1 MKLNG
6 SAPKPA
12 VNGLMLVCLVLN
24 TLSELQKC
32 GGGGEEKIMDTKVV
46 CTLADQGKLQMPLLS
61 LFTNLVQYILCHMGY
76 LCIARFCKAA

>member
-1 MKLNG
+1 MKVLLKIKSPQDTYFPQYIKLNG

-32 GGGGEEKIMDTKVV
+32 EKRMSTKMV
-46 CTLADQGKLQMPLLS
+46 CIIADQGKLQTPLLS
-61 LFTNLVQYILCHMGY
+61 LITD
-76 LCIARFCKAA
+76 